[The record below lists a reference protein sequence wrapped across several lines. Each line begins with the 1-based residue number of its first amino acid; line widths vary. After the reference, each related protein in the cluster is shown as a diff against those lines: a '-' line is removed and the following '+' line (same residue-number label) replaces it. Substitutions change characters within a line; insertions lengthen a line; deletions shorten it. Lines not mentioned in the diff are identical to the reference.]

1 MIQLNLLLKPTLKM
15 FNKYYLADLNFVNIY
30 LIEMKEHIPRILQ
43 SIIAIPLII
52 LTIINWNNNQMGQD
66 VINITTVLIYLI
78 GLDHIIIIYRWII
91 NEQSI

>member
-1 MIQLNLLLKPTLKM
+1 M